1 MGKLYKFKKE
11 LELYPNIGTGDN
23 IIKYLIK
30 MLVQSNSDILRKT
43 YLKIKLPFI
52 TLADISEFSS
62 AYAHV

>member
-43 YLKIKLPFI
+43 YLKIKPP
-52 TLADISEFSS
+52 D
-62 AYAHV
+62 